1 MEELM
6 FRPFESAISLLTS
19 ICLIGTSFAAAAD
32 VGVVMTPGKVQ
43 VDGFE
48 VPGTS
53 VVFSGSRISSR
64 DVNSMVQFRDGTSA
78 TLEPG
83 TTMVVYSEHSVL
95 ERGIAMQH
103 GVARHSVLADG
114 LTISSKAPR
123 AVVLVGVKDETHF
136 EVAAQQ
142 DELQVSAPSGEVLAR
157 IEPGTILSFSVG
169 QTAGATTTTT
179 RSTSLF
185 CGDLKAN
192 YQLTD
197 AITNVTYQLQG
208 ADLAQYVGSAI
219 RITGT
224 LTGTKSG
231 STPQV
236 LVVSSVRKLN
246 HSCAKDVGAAP
257 SAAAPAP
264 ILASTG
270 NKIALAVLVAAGGTL
285 LGVGVSSAAS
295 GSAAASLP
303 APQQPPVTNPY
314 PPPVTPPS
322 PY

>member
-1 MEELM
+1 MEDFM
-6 FRPFESAISLLTS
+6 FKPFESAISLLTS
-19 ICLIGTSFAAAAD
+19 VCLISTSFAAASD

-64 DVNSMVQFRDGTSA
+64 DVNSTVQFRDGTSA

-103 GVARHSVLADG
+103 DVARHSVLADG

-123 AVVLVGVKDETHF
+123 AVVLVGVRDDTHF

-142 DELQVSAPSGEVLAR
+142 DELQVSAPSGMVLAR
-157 IEPGTILSFSVG
+157 IEPGTILSFDVG
-169 QTAGATTTTT
+169 QNAGAGTTTT
-179 RSTSLF
+179 RASSLF
-185 CGDLKAN
+185 CGDLKGN

-197 AITNVTYQLQG
+197 AISNVTYQLQG
-208 ADLAQYVGSAI
+208 ADLAKYVGSAI

-224 LTGTKSG
+224 LTGAPSG

-236 LVVSSVRKLN
+236 IVVSSVKKLS
-246 HSCAKDVGAAP
+246 HPCEKSVGAAP
-257 SAAAPAP
+257 SAAAPPP
-264 ILASTG
+264 ILASTA
-270 NKIALAVLVAAGGTL
+270 NKVALAVLIAAGGTL
-285 LGVGVSSAAS
+285 LAVGVSSSSGA
-295 GSAAASLP
+295 GSAAP
-303 APQQPPVTNPY
+303 AVPQQPPVTNPY
-314 PPPVTPPS
+314 PPPVTPPT

>member
-1 MEELM
+1 MSKLIK
-6 FRPFESAISLLTS
+6 SAISLLTS
-19 ICLIGTSFAAAAD
+19 AFFVCTTFAAASD

-43 VDGFE
+43 VGGFE

-64 DVNSMVQFRDGTSA
+64 DVNSIVQFRDGTSA

-83 TTMVVYSEHSVL
+83 ATMVVYSEHSVL

-103 GVARHSVLADG
+103 GVARHSVRADG
-114 LTISSKAPR
+114 LTISSKAPH
-123 AVVLVGVKDETHF
+123 AVVLVGVKDSTHF

-157 IEPGTILSFSVG
+157 IEPGTILSFNVG
-169 QTAGATTTTT
+169 QTAGAATTT
-179 RSTSLF
+179 RSASLF

-208 ADLAQYVGSAI
+208 TDLAQYVGSAI

-224 LTGTKSG
+224 LNGTASG
-231 STPQV
+231 FTPQV
-236 LVVSSVRKLN
+236 IVVSSVKKQN
-246 HSCAKDVGAAP
+246 HPCTTDFGAAP
-257 SAAAPAP
+257 SAAAPVP

-270 NKIALAVLVAAGGTL
+270 NKVALAVLVAAWGHAAWRGSIQRDQRFS
-285 LGVGVSSAAS
+285 GFSS
-295 GSAAASLP
+295 GAAA
-303 APQQPPVTNPY
+303 AACD
-314 PPPVTPPS
+314 
-322 PY
+322 